1 MAKKLR
7 RMRTFART
15 ASKSMEKKLVE
26 NAKKV
31 KEDPYQILPSYDD
44 NYSGR
49 IFNKVKK
56 SLDKIS
62 RFSDDQDKLEKL
74 AFRRGLD
81 GALAGSTLI
90 ANSQKAPYLAVAKFP
105 TGDITYAQRGQADK
119 EKLIAIQHIDD
130 PVLRILGIKD
140 IALKKR
146 IHIYSWDEG
155 FISTGQIADPPQE
168 FISFLIKKTGFDYKN
183 GVAICGDINPD
194 DAKNKKESRKNYL
207 RIYWKSADLV
217 FAVCEDC
224 AKEKKN
230 TIFNITKYMLLP
242 DVSNDFI
249 IDVIGQVVKRKE
261 VEPESTI
268 KLQEYLSG
276 GLSDYDFIRTNMKQR
291 EESLRDSG
299 EKIFILDGESYGTN
313 IDEFIKAL
321 KPNRYEKTGL
331 EILLELVDEPVV
343 VDNATP
349 NKVLER
355 FWKDYGLDVI
365 NEIIDD
371 KDMSKKFHDLDDLP
385 SEIIKLAMNFKERQK
400 VLSQLPSYKSL
411 PSLAKFTDAVARTY
425 KTFGEKEAVDEIN
438 KRSDNPKA
446 KSIAYAF
453 LLAFGKGSDKKWQYS
468 PMEIEYGEFLKE
480 YAKKLLESKP
490 ENYHKNLQILLS
502 NSGSSE
508 DISNNLK

>member
-1 MAKKLR
+1 MPKKLR

-26 NAKKV
+26 NAQKV
-31 KEDPYQILPSYDD
+31 KEDPYLILPLYDD

-49 IFNKVKK
+49 IFNKLKK
-56 SLDKIS
+56 SLDRIN
-62 RFSDDQDKLEKL
+62 RFSNDQDKLEKL

-81 GALAGSTLI
+81 GALAGSILI

-105 TGDITYAQRGQADK
+105 IGDVTYAQRGRADK

-140 IALKKR
+140 IAHKKR

-155 FISTGQIADPPQE
+155 FISSGLNAEPPGE
-168 FISFLIKKTGFDYKN
+168 FIKFVIKKTGFNYQN
-183 GVAICGDINPD
+183 GVAICGDLKPD
-194 DAKNKKESRKNYL
+194 DVKNKFESRKNYL

-217 FAVCEDC
+217 FALCEDC

-230 TIFNITKYMLLP
+230 TIFNITKYMLIP
-242 DVSNDFI
+242 DISNDFI
-249 IDVIGQVVKRKE
+249 IDVVGHIVKRRE
-261 VEPESTI
+261 TEPETTI
-268 KLQEYLSG
+268 KLDEYLSG
-276 GLSDYDFIRTNMKQR
+276 GLSDYDFIKTNIKKR
-291 EESLRDSG
+291 EEALKDSG

-321 KPNRYEKTGL
+321 KPNKYEKTGL
-331 EILLELVDEPVV
+331 EILLELIDEPVIV
-343 VDNATP
+343 NNTTP

-355 FWKDYGLDVI
+355 FWIDYGLDVI
-365 NEIIDD
+365 TDLIDN
-371 KDMSKKFHDLDDLP
+371 KEMAKKFYDLDDLP
-385 SEIIKLAMNFKERQK
+385 SEIIQLAMNYKERQK

-411 PSLAKFTDAVARTY
+411 PSLAKFTDSIARTY
-425 KTFGEKEAVDEIN
+425 KTFGEKEAIVEIK
-438 KRSDNPKA
+438 KRHDNPKA

-453 LLAFGKGSDKKWQYS
+453 LLALGKGTDKKWQYS
-468 PMEIEYGEFLKE
+468 PMEIEYGEFLKG
-480 YAKKLLESKP
+480 YAKKLLDSKP
-490 ENYHKNLQILLS
+490 ENYHKNLQELLS

-508 DISNNLK
+508 DISDNLK